1 MSHRHLSTLKLKLL
15 RMPDFASY
23 IFASGSEGCKVYNP
37 KMAFVSF
44 ALYITM
50 TRKRLDYVALEK
62 VLPARFLVLNY
73 MPIHM

>member
-23 IFASGSEGCKVYNP
+23 IFACGSEGCKVYNP

-44 ALYITM
+44 VLYLVLYITM

-62 VLPARFLVLNY
+62 VLPARFLVLNW
-73 MPIHM
+73 